1 MTTTNDRAAVRVRAA
16 TPDDG
21 EAIIALIRGLADYE
35 KLPGPDDEA
44 ASRILAAI
52 GDARD
57 HRGWLI
63 VEAGGRP
70 VGYAM
75 WVETFSTF
83 RGRPKL
89 FLEDIF
95 VVPEARGTGAGFA
108 LFEAVARE
116 ALRRD
121 CGAMEWLVLDWNQ
134 LGMDFYHRLGGHA
147 DSIWVPYAMGREA
160 LERVA
165 ALSADEA

>member
-1 MTTTNDRAAVRVRAA
+1 MTTASDRPSVRVRAA
-16 TPDDG
+16 TANDG
-21 EAIIALIRGLADYE
+21 ETIVALIRGLADFE
-35 KLPGPDDEA
+35 KLRGPDDEA
-44 ASRILAAI
+44 ASRIVAAI
-52 GDARD
+52 AERRD

-63 VEAGGRP
+63 AESEEKP

-75 WVETFSTF
+75 WVETYSTF

-108 LFEAVARE
+108 LFAEVARE

-147 DSIWVPYAMGREA
+147 DSFWVPFAMDREA
-160 LERVA
+160 IERVA
-165 ALSADEA
+165 SQRMEKG